1 MQNGLCE
8 NLIGPLLVLQ
18 TAAAT
23 EAYSENTNGGCW
35 PPADISSGARRKAR
49 ARIALKLIP
58 ARDNTLLTALTC
70 ATDSATL
77 PESFPS

>member
-23 EAYSENTNGGCW
+23 EAYS
-35 PPADISSGARRKAR
+35 SSSSSTFICCNLHVTK
-49 ARIALKLIP
+49 
-58 ARDNTLLTALTC
+58 
-70 ATDSATL
+70 
-77 PESFPS
+77 